1 MNGNEI
7 LMLWSDA
14 RRVKYDKIQL
24 GLSSI
29 KKEVWSGVF
38 SCQESAGNQRFPANP
53 NFKNTL
59 IFVLHL

>member
-29 KKEVWSGVF
+29 KKKFGPVF
-38 SCQESAGNQRFPANP
+38 SAVRKAQETNAFLRIQ
-53 NFKNTL
+53 TL
-59 IFVLHL
+59 KIP